1 METLQEGCETCQ
13 EEQASV
19 VAAAVP
25 VPVAVHKDS
34 AMVVVAVA
42 STAQKVFHLKK
53 DAVGLLAA
61 GCGACAYGPTPI
73 FAGGGGDALA
83 GDVDEPCDGETGS
96 WAVHDIRWRVAA
108 VLAAAVLQKLIQ
120 LLHVE
125 VELLEPD
132 VLWFHQDWP
141 GLCLLAHK
149 RTGKHMM
156 TLRTDQVEV
165 DQKKFWHA

>member
-1 METLQEGCETCQ
+1 M
-13 EEQASV
+13 A
-19 VAAAVP
+19 VAT
-25 VPVAVHKDS
+25 
-34 AMVVVAVA
+34 A
-42 STAQKVFHLKK
+42 STAQEVFHLEET
-53 DAVGLLAA
+53 LLASLLPVA
-61 GCGACAYGPTPI
+61 TLLAFCPPVGGACGCGACAYGPTPI